1 MASGETTEGAGG
13 RDSRVQRG
21 MTRLVDASE
30 LAMELLELLTGV
42 VLVFLFAVGLYD
54 LVVDI
59 VESIQSGEVFAIP
72 NVVDFLDTVL
82 LLLIIVEVFRT
93 VVAFARE
100 ETIVRIII
108 DASLV
113 AIARKVIGFRPDE
126 YETAGEVFIQASSIA
141 VILLAVIVAFYVVQ
155 AVLDTDHSSLPASGT
170 VLSTSPSADPTSE
183 DEGAPASDPDTD
195 D

>member
-1 MASGETTEGAGG
+1 MASGEATEKAGG
-13 RDSRVQRG
+13 SQGRVQRG
-21 MTRLVDASE
+21 VTRLVDASE

-54 LVVDI
+54 LVVGI
-59 VESIQSGEVFAIP
+59 VESIQSGEVFEIP
-72 NVVDFLDTVL
+72 NVVNFLDTVL

-126 YETAGEVFIQASSIA
+126 YDTASEVFIQASSIA
-141 VILLAVIVAFYVVQ
+141 IILLAVIVAFYVVQ
-155 AVLDTDHSSLPASGT
+155 EVLEVDNPDTPASGT
-170 VLSTSPSADPTSE
+170 PLVESDSTPGESTPDPGVSDSNADN
-183 DEGAPASDPDTD
+183 
-195 D
+195 